1 VIALGAWN
9 WHDVPTFL
17 SFVATAEALAKANHL
32 CFVIHTHFRLR
43 NLKQRG

>member
-1 VIALGAWN
+1 MIFQRSSHSL
-9 WHDVPTFL
+9 PP
-17 SFVATAEALAKANHL
+17 EALAKANHL

>member
-1 VIALGAWN
+1 MMFQ
-9 WHDVPTFL
+9 HSS
-17 SFVATAEALAKANHL
+17 SFVASAEALAMADHS

>member
-1 VIALGAWN
+1 MM
-9 WHDVPTFL
+9 FQRSS
-17 SFVATAEALAKANHL
+17 SFAYHTEALAKANHL